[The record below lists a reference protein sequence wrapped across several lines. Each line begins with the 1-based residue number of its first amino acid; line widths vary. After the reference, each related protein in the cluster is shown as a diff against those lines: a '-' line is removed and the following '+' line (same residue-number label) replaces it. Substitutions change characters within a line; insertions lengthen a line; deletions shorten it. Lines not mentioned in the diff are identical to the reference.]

1 MMHKELVFVRHGET
15 ALNKLG
21 VVQGSGLD
29 PGLNDTGLAQS
40 QRLFEKY
47 RDHPFDLVITS
58 ALRRTHETV
67 RPFIESGLPW
77 EQYPEINE
85 ISWGDHEGK
94 PATPEMTDRYDR
106 MIAAWGRGELD
117 ASLPNGESAAEL
129 IARVD
134 RFLAAVFERPE
145 SHILICSHGRT
156 LRCIVSRLKGLPP
169 AAMED
174 VWHSNT
180 GVFHG
185 RGAWGE
191 FDFLVEN
198 DLTHLS

>member
-15 ALNKLG
+15 ALNKMG

-29 PGLNDTGLAQS
+29 PGLNETGLTQS
-40 QRLFEKY
+40 GRLFEKY
-47 RDHPFDLVITS
+47 RHHPFELVITS

-67 RPFIESGLPW
+67 RPFIDSGLPW
-77 EQYPEINE
+77 EQWHEINE

-94 PATPEMTDRYDR
+94 PATQEMTDRYDH

-117 ASLPNGESAAEL
+117 ARLPNGESAAQL

-134 RFLAAVFERPE
+134 RFLTSVFQRQE

-169 AAMED
+169 SAMEE